1 MNENVRTDRMGD
13 YMSDRKIEKI
23 LVTGSVGQIG
33 SELTEELRNRYG
45 SDNIVAMGRRTKP
58 SEELLNSGP
67 FVWCD
72 ITDRDK
78 LNIIVDEYEVDTIF
92 HMAAILSAVGEKNPQ
107 LAYRVNMNGL
117 YNILEIA
124 REREL
129 RIFGPSSI
137 AAFGP
142 ETPRDNTPKETVLRP
157 RTMYGVTKVAGE
169 LLCDYYFNRFGVDV
183 RGLRYPGIISY
194 KTLPGGGTTDYAVAI
209 YYEAIKHG
217 RYTCFVGP
225 ETMLPMMYMP
235 DCIKATIDIMEAPLE
250 NLVHHSDFNVGAM
263 SFSARE
269 LAASIKEFI
278 PEFECSYEPDFRQA
292 IADSWPKSVDDSAAR
307 NEWGW
312 VPQYDL
318 PAMTEDMLYN
328 LRIKL
333 AE

>member
-1 MNENVRTDRMGD
+1 M
-13 YMSDRKIEKI
+13 

-45 SDNIVAMGRRTKP
+45 SDNVVAMGRSTKP
-58 SEELLNSGP
+58 SEELLNGGP

-72 ITDRDK
+72 ITEKDK
-78 LNIIVDEYEVDTIF
+78 LINIIDEYEIDTIF

-124 REREL
+124 REKEL
-129 RIFGPSSI
+129 KIFGPSSI

-142 ETPRDNTPKETVLRP
+142 ETPRDNTPQETVLRP
-157 RTMYGVTKVAGE
+157 KTMYGVTKVAGE
-169 LLCDYYFNRFGVDV
+169 LLCDYYFSRFGVDV

-194 KTLPGGGTTDYAVAI
+194 KTPPGGGTTDYAVAI

-269 LAASIKEFI
+269 LAASITESI
-278 PEFECSYEPDFRQA
+278 PEFECTYEPDFRQA

-307 NEWGW
+307 EEWGW
-312 VPQYDL
+312 SPSYDL

-333 AE
+333 SK